1 MRSASTT
8 PQANNMLT
16 NSPSHVSAA
25 RPELI
30 THMLGHTHTHT
41 FRFSWLTRGLATE
54 EKTNSMGHQIDSPWL
69 CGWDERAEKGG
80 EKEEIVRIMQ
90 QTTRQR
96 ERGKTDMLRNR

>member
-41 FRFSWLTRGLATE
+41 HVQVQLADSWLGYRGI
-54 EKTNSMGHQIDSPWL
+54 N
-69 CGWDERAEKGG
+69 
-80 EKEEIVRIMQ
+80 
-90 QTTRQR
+90 
-96 ERGKTDMLRNR
+96 